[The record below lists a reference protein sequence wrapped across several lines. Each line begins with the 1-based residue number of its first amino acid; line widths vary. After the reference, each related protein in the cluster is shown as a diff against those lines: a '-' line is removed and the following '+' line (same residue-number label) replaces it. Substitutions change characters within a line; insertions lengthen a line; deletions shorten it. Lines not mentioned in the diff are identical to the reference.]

1 MVVGKGFPGL
11 KAPGIWGVAGKLWLA
26 FGLLVLVLAVSG
38 LVSYR
43 SIQQIDRDLRRF
55 VAVEEPLERAALEME
70 INAGEGA
77 RAVLD
82 YVREL
87 APEHIEARR
96 DSEADFERFSR
107 DFERLAETDDE
118 RRLGR
123 EVAGLHGVFKALGD
137 EIVGLSDLRRNA
149 LETFRRDVLE
159 IDELIDGKLQKA
171 LDTTAHEGM
180 MKLHSTLDMEINIFK
195 AFAAIEGYAA
205 RPDPTLRL
213 ELEDA
218 EADFERYE
226 TIYRETSLSTKEK
239 GWLDQIDRNFAEAV
253 MAGERIMTVT
263 DGLNTRLEEFE
274 QHLAKID
281 AILDNQIQPLIHA
294 ETVAAAA
301 DAKTSTDLA
310 ALYLILLG
318 LMGLCVAIAAAWV
331 ISRAIIGP
339 IRALVSGAEIVG
351 GGDLA
356 HRIEAASRD
365 EFGHL
370 ARAFNA
376 MVENL
381 ARALRRIEDAREQLE
396 GRVAERT
403 RDLTSELAA
412 RARAEE
418 ALREARDSLERR
430 VRERTAELRKTNAE
444 LEKEV
449 TERKRIETEQRRMA
463 AVVRDSHDAITMQDF
478 SGQIIAWNRGAEAMY
493 GYSEAEA
500 LKMNARDLMPED
512 KRAEAEEIALAN
524 TRGEDVSVFRTQRRA
539 KDGRLLEVSL
549 TVTLL
554 VGEHGKPVG
563 LATTERDITERK
575 RAEDALLASEER
587 LAEIL
592 DIAPEGVITVDGNGR
607 IELFNK
613 GAEAIFGHSAQE
625 MIGQTLDRLIPTRF
639 RDIHHKHLEE
649 FKTMSR
655 GQHVMGLGKEILGLR
670 KDGTE
675 FPAEAVISKLESG
688 GQTTFMVM
696 MYDITERKRVE
707 QQLTQSQKMEAIG
720 QLTGG
725 IAHDFNNLL
734 MIIDGYARRT
744 LSNIGD
750 VEIAGRSLE
759 EVLAATEKAANL
771 TKQLL
776 GFSRRQIMDKQVFPV
791 AESVSELKR
800 LLEQSVGEQHEL
812 EFEISDKKVC
822 VHTDPGELSQA
833 ILNLAI
839 NARDAMPEGGKIT
852 IGVRVIGGDAE
863 FIESDENTPEES
875 FVEISVTD
883 KGCGIDEN
891 TMEHIFEPFFT
902 TKEQGQ
908 GTGLGLSMA
917 YGFAR
922 QSGGKLEV
930 ISSVSKGT
938 TLAYPVITH
947 THYM

>member
-1 MVVGKGFPGL
+1 
-11 KAPGIWGVAGKLWLA
+11 
-26 FGLLVLVLAVSG
+26 
-38 LVSYR
+38 
-43 SIQQIDRDLRRF
+43 
-55 VAVEEPLERAALEME
+55 
-70 INAGEGA
+70 
-77 RAVLD
+77 
-82 YVREL
+82 
-87 APEHIEARR
+87 
-96 DSEADFERFSR
+96 
-107 DFERLAETDDE
+107 
-118 RRLGR
+118 
-123 EVAGLHGVFKALGD
+123 
-137 EIVGLSDLRRNA
+137 
-149 LETFRRDVLE
+149 
-159 IDELIDGKLQKA
+159 
-171 LDTTAHEGM
+171 
-180 MKLHSTLDMEINIFK
+180 
-195 AFAAIEGYAA
+195 
-205 RPDPTLRL
+205 
-213 ELEDA
+213 
-218 EADFERYE
+218 
-226 TIYRETSLSTKEK
+226 
-239 GWLDQIDRNFAEAV
+239 
-253 MAGERIMTVT
+253 
-263 DGLNTRLEEFE
+263 
-274 QHLAKID
+274 
-281 AILDNQIQPLIHA
+281 
-294 ETVAAAA
+294 
-301 DAKTSTDLA
+301 
-310 ALYLILLG
+310 
-318 LMGLCVAIAAAWV
+318 
-331 ISRAIIGP
+331 
-339 IRALVSGAEIVG
+339 
-351 GGDLA
+351 
-356 HRIEAASRD
+356 
-365 EFGHL
+365 
-370 ARAFNA
+370 
-376 MVENL
+376 
-381 ARALRRIEDAREQLE
+381 
-396 GRVAERT
+396 
-403 RDLTSELAA
+403 
-412 RARAEE
+412 
-418 ALREARDSLERR
+418 
-430 VRERTAELRKTNAE
+430 
-444 LEKEV
+444 
-449 TERKRIETEQRRMA
+449 MA

-512 KRAEAEEIALAN
+512 KRAEAEEIALAT

-930 ISSVSKGT
+930 ISSVGKGT
-938 TLAYPVITH
+938 TVYIYLPVAKRSPTLKSIQEQIEHRGNGETILLVEDDNRLLELIYDWLYDLGYKVVVADNGFEALTVDEAMEKPVDLLLSDVVMPSLGGFELYEILKERRSDMKAVFMSGYPKRGAGKIEIQENTPFLQKPIKPGQLAHAIRMELDRTSVKIH
-947 THYM
+947 G